1 MSGDNT
7 DLISAR
13 LNFVFWGLGQVV
25 IKDFSSFAVETFL
38 KFLYKG
44 TVDAPPE
51 IVCEVSVIADKYQV
65 LELRNLCV
73 KTLED
78 SSSKMLYRHSSQGM
92 SRVYPEAVDSCSE
105 HLHLQCFSFF
115 AM

>member
-1 MSGDNT
+1 M
-7 DLISAR
+7 
-13 LNFVFWGLGQVV
+13 V

-51 IVCEVSVIADKYQV
+51 IVCEVSAIADKYQV

-73 KTLED
+73 NMLED
-78 SSSKMLYRHSSQGM
+78 SLSQTCFSSSNQR
-92 SRVYPEAVDSCSE
+92 YPEAVGQLFGTSPFAVFVYF
-105 HLHLQCFSFF
+105 LQ
-115 AM
+115 